1 MDHGRA
7 GGAKY
12 QGDSKEDHV
21 WQKRQ
26 PHGQPLRLSFSTQLR
41 IRINPKIAP
50 FEFFSFSRW
59 TQVYEEASEMLL
71 RAPDQ
76 TWPLELAALELR
88 LWEAIDPSLTVTVS
102 VPVGGHHLLT
112 KRVVVDLC
120 RNNISVSAARAR
132 QSIAIVR
139 IRAGVHRQYSFS
151 AQFCP
156 GHAG

>member
-1 MDHGRA
+1 
-7 GGAKY
+7 
-12 QGDSKEDHV
+12 
-21 WQKRQ
+21 
-26 PHGQPLRLSFSTQLR
+26 
-41 IRINPKIAP
+41 
-50 FEFFSFSRW
+50 
-59 TQVYEEASEMLL
+59 MLL

-102 VPVGGHHLLT
+102 VPVGGHHFLT
-112 KRVVVDLC
+112 KRGVVDLC

-139 IRAGVHRQYSFS
+139 IRAGMHRQYSFS